1 MGLKEA
7 IAILIFL
14 FFLRGCYDFLTNYEV
29 NKCQMTYMFEYPDY
43 IKIPLRHDTQIR
55 FPKYNLYVYGEGS
68 GKLSGIPILF
78 IPGNAGSYK
87 QARSIGSVLLRMVE
101 SSNSKFHFNVFTI
114 DFDEE
119 LSGLYGGVLEHQ
131 TEYVTECIKQILSL
145 YQKKGIAR
153 DKIILYG
160 HSMGGLIA
168 RAVFTHPD
176 FDHNSVHLMINLAT
190 PNLAPGIISID
201 KYLHKFYHKVNYHWI
216 HNISAD
222 GGGIDHVSVISI
234 GGGDRD
240 ILVRSYLTRMDP
252 LASSIPNS
260 WASTDHLCIIWCKQL
275 VLATARMLIDTE
287 SKRNANAKHYPNNMF
302 AFKKIFEFLPNGF
315 WRERND
321 KTWIFF
327 RKMVLANYYFAD
339 IYTEPDN
346 LSSNTEMLTPYEGM
360 TRRVIHLSVSELKS
374 AQYTHVMV
382 YSSLTNNKVEVIGE
396 RYPKHRRHIN
406 FHITGGWDFLFAP
419 QIVLYSTAPKATFYN
434 ISLVGLR
441 SLWQAYIVKVESKGC
456 QKPCKGPGKGL
467 AQLIARFYGML
478 LPSYIVA
485 NILLGFSA
493 QLFQLAS
500 PGPDLLSSLSSC
512 SPLNLVAIPSLLSIL
527 LQPSVLFNMLFFL
540 PIPDVDDTVLSQMGL
555 SFIAL
560 RPLIYMISYGA
571 VFLSSWLL
579 YVLVIFWSSCF
590 GWIKS
595 RIRKKWDV
603 SVPTEKQLCH
613 ISMSPIIM
621 SCLVIAI
628 TYVTCGS
635 FILSFTLVLLFGLL
649 CNMCCDN
656 RVLADR
662 KGEHRFSTRWRL
674 YFTIFL
680 LWLWMALISIPSLI
694 HWFKNLNI
702 QLKLIHDPALITAIV
717 PGFSLFVIL
726 QCGVPTE
733 HTSTYFI
740 SAIAAYI
747 ASILTTMYGFV
758 NIYRIPYFISAV
770 LMIFSMQQIASI
782 ILRKKALSKI
792 KKD

>member
-1 MGLKEA
+1 MHNTFESHHLVCSSPSPIQRGLETGRVHDELGELLF
-7 IAILIFL
+7 LIISCI
-14 FFLRGCYDFLTNYEV
+14 FFI
-29 NKCQMTYMFEYPDY
+29 QS
-43 IKIPLRHDTQIR
+43 
-55 FPKYNLYVYGEGS
+55 S

-131 TEYVTECIKQILSL
+131 TEYISRIIYPALVIISEYVTECIKQILSL

-190 PNLAPGIISID
+190 PNLAPVISID

-252 LASSIPNS
+252 LVTKEHSNFQPHSVIASSIPNS

-287 SKRNANAKHYPNNMF
+287 SKELSSEEKPDIIRYHLVKRNANAKHYPNNMF

-327 RKMVLANYYFAD
+327 RKMVVKHSHILVPLLKEGEMVVVTGFNIPKDEWIYACKVTLAAD
-339 IYTEPDN
+339 GKTKICTEPDN

-467 AQLIARFYGML
+467 AQLVIPWSQNLRQAALNCNESTDLLVKLLVPKGANDEDISAQLFLYLDPDCTFRVTIQASFNEIMSQIARFYGML

-500 PGPDLLSSLSSC
+500 PG
-512 SPLNLVAIPSLLSIL
+512 
-527 LQPSVLFNMLFFL
+527 MLRFFKTKF
-540 PIPDVDDTVLSQMGL
+540 D
-555 SFIAL
+555 
-560 RPLIYMISYGA
+560 
-571 VFLSSWLL
+571 
-579 YVLVIFWSSCF
+579 
-590 GWIKS
+590 
-595 RIRKKWDV
+595 
-603 SVPTEKQLCH
+603 
-613 ISMSPIIM
+613 
-621 SCLVIAI
+621 
-628 TYVTCGS
+628 
-635 FILSFTLVLLFGLL
+635 
-649 CNMCCDN
+649 
-656 RVLADR
+656 
-662 KGEHRFSTRWRL
+662 
-674 YFTIFL
+674 
-680 LWLWMALISIPSLI
+680 
-694 HWFKNLNI
+694 
-702 QLKLIHDPALITAIV
+702 
-717 PGFSLFVIL
+717 
-726 QCGVPTE
+726 
-733 HTSTYFI
+733 
-740 SAIAAYI
+740 
-747 ASILTTMYGFV
+747 
-758 NIYRIPYFISAV
+758 
-770 LMIFSMQQIASI
+770 
-782 ILRKKALSKI
+782 
-792 KKD
+792 